1 MHNGGYHDFPLKNF
15 SRILPKIFV
24 GDRFVYQKSS
34 CMEKNYEKQVFSTI
48 CCQKCSVLQCRITSW
63 GYPLVFQKFSALE
76 QKHEKEGV
84 SRFSIDKFL
93 FHITEGFVVEPFV
106 SKNNWYGKKF

>member
-1 MHNGGYHDFPLKNF
+1 M
-15 SRILPKIFV
+15 
-24 GDRFVYQKSS
+24 
-34 CMEKNYEKQVFSTI
+34 
-48 CCQKCSVLQCRITSW
+48 
-63 GYPLVFQKFSALE
+63 FQKFSALE